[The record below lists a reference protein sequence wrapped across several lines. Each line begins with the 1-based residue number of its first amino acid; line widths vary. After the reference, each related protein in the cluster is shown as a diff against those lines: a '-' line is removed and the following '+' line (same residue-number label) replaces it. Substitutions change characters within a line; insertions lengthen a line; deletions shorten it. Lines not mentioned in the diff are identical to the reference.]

1 MSTRQMRKA
10 LHAYMDKADDRLI
23 QLVYNLV
30 LSDQE
35 ELDKMAIIEQ
45 KDLLTRLLPV
55 QEPNSSVKW
64 KENLD
69 KAISD
74 FYS

>member
-55 QEPNSSVKW
+55 QEPNSSIKW